1 MNQGVKCRTVITY
14 KNYFEE
20 FFLKLTQKVRN
31 KIVWTLLLIEEI
43 EQVPETYLKH
53 VEGTAGLFEIRIQ
66 IGKEAF
72 RIFCFFDKGC
82 LVVLTTGY
90 QKKSQKAP
98 KKEIAK
104 ALRVMEEYHEDNK

>member
-1 MNQGVKCRTVITY
+1 MNQAVKYRTVIAY
-14 KNYFEE
+14 KNYFEA
-20 FFLKLTQKVRN
+20 FFLKLAQKVRD
-31 KIVWTLLLIEEI
+31 KIVWTLVLIEEI
-43 EQVPETYLKH
+43 EQVPETNLKH
-53 VEGTAGLFEIRIQ
+53 VEGTAGLYEIRVQ

-72 RIFCFFDKGC
+72 RIFCFFDKGS